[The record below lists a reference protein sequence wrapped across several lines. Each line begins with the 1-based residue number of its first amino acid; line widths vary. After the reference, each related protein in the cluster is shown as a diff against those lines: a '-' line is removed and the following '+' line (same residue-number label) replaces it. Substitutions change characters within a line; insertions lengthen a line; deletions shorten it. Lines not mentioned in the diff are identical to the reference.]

1 MPLAN
6 GTIASTNRTNTA
18 KSEGSEMERQGDEVH
33 IETDE
38 ARGGS
43 TPSIV
48 RWVLLGSL
56 LLAIVL
62 LSITWITGAVSMGEQ
77 GTVATTTDREDEA
90 KAETAT
96 TTDSIVT
103 EGTDEIEGAVP
114 ATEAAP
120 SPAAT

>member
-1 MPLAN
+1 
-6 GTIASTNRTNTA
+6 
-18 KSEGSEMERQGDEVH
+18 MEQQGDEIH

-48 RWVLLGSL
+48 RWILLGSL

-62 LSITWITGAVSMGEQ
+62 LSITWITGALSMGEQ
-77 GTVATTTDREDEA
+77 GSVATETDR
-90 KAETAT
+90 KAEAAGTAQEA
-96 TTDSIVT
+96 TDSIVT

-114 ATEAAP
+114 ASDVSP